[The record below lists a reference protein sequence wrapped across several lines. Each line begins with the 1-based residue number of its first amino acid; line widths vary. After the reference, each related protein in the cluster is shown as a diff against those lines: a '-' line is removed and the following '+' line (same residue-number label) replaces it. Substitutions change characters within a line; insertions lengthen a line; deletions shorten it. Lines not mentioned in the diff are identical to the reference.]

1 MCKGYSVYLYL
12 FIDVSANNKL
22 MKMEGWENL
31 IPAIAIFSDP
41 FVQGI
46 GDCDG

>member
-1 MCKGYSVYLYL
+1 MKFLDQFSLGSVLA
-12 FIDVSANNKL
+12 SNKL

>member
-1 MCKGYSVYLYL
+1 MKFLDQFSLG
-12 FIDVSANNKL
+12 FVSASNKL
-22 MKMEGWENL
+22 IKMEGWENL

-41 FVQGI
+41 FVEGI

>member
-1 MCKGYSVYLYL
+1 MKFLDQFSLGFVL
-12 FIDVSANNKL
+12 ANNKL